1 MRIRMPKQNEN
12 GSTKGGTVM
21 REAIIQKVLDKKIV
35 AIVRGVYGED
45 CLNLAKALYA
55 GGIEMMEVT
64 FDQSKP
70 ESLDRT
76 SNTVKLLVENMGDKM
91 IFGAGTVT
99 SLEMLELAKN
109 AGAQFIVS
117 PDTNEE
123 VIRQTRAY
131 GLVSMPGAMTP
142 TEILT
147 AHRYGADF
155 VKVFP
160 TSNLGAS
167 YIKAVRG
174 PINHV
179 RMLAVGGV
187 NEKNVDE
194 FLAAGACGAGVGG
207 NLVNKTWI
215 ANGEFDKI
223 TALAEEFMANA
234 NK

>member
-1 MRIRMPKQNEN
+1 
-12 GSTKGGTVM
+12 M
-21 REAIIQKVLDKKIV
+21 REKIIQKVMDCKLI

-45 CLNLAKALYA
+45 CLKLARALYE

-64 FDQSKP
+64 FDQSQP
-70 ESLDRT
+70 ENLTRT
-76 SNTVKLLVENMGDKM
+76 SDTVRLLVDELGDKM
-91 IFGAGTVT
+91 AFGAGTVT
-99 SLEMLELAKN
+99 TLEMLELAKK

-123 VIRQTRAY
+123 VIRKTVAD

-147 AHRYGADF
+147 AYNYGADF

-174 PINHV
+174 PLNHI
-179 RMLAVGGV
+179 RLLAVGGV
-187 NEKNVDE
+187 NERNVAD
-194 FLAAGACGAGVGG
+194 FLAAGAVGAGVGG
-207 NLVNKTWI
+207 NLVNKKWI
-215 ANGEFDKI
+215 ADGEFDKI
-223 TALAEEFMANA
+223 TALACEFMGNV
-234 NK
+234 K

>member
-1 MRIRMPKQNEN
+1 MKKEEAL
-12 GSTKGGTVM
+12 M

-76 SNTVKLLVENMGDKM
+76 SNTVKLLVENLGDKM

-123 VIRQTRAY
+123 VIRQTVAY
-131 GLVSMPGAMTP
+131 GMVSMPGAMTP

-187 NEKNVDE
+187 NEQNVGE

-207 NLVNKTWI
+207 NLVNKNWI